1 MKKQKQI
8 YFFVKL
14 TMSKKLF
21 SILPQ
26 NELIAAKCAL
36 GKLNLHVY
44 LGAELTI
51 RYVTVFYTVEN
62 KVQIKFKT
70 MERK

>member
-1 MKKQKQI
+1 MCLREIK
-8 YFFVKL
+8 FACL
-14 TMSKKLF
+14 
-21 SILPQ
+21 
-26 NELIAAKCAL
+26 
-36 GKLNLHVY
+36 

-51 RYVTVFYTVEN
+51 RYVTVFYSVEN